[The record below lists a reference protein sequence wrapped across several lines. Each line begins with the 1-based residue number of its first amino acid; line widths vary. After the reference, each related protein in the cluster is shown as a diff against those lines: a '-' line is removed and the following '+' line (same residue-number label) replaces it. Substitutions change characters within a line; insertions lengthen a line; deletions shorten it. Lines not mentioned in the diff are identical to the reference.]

1 MKVVITID
9 DFILYHCIVGQCLGH
24 VEQNK
29 KYLRRKRKAKLSM
42 VVMTYTL
49 LVKKIENCTGLVIS

>member
-9 DFILYHCIVGQCLGH
+9 DFVLYLVGQCLGH

-49 LVKKIENCTGLVIS
+49 LVKKN

>member
-49 LVKKIENCTGLVIS
+49 LVKKN